1 MPEAVVPE
9 EIARTVISGKSY
21 ANDDVIYPAFKW
33 LRENVPLGKGHV
45 DGYDPIWFVTKYD
58 DVMAISRDTDTFK
71 NGVHN
76 VLLQTQES
84 DVFMRKINDGKIRS
98 LNSLAFMDQPEHGT
112 YRDIT
117 GKWFM
122 PPRIRQF
129 ESKIRDIARESVAEM
144 VSLGG
149 ECDFV
154 KDIALYYPLRV
165 IMELLGVPREDE
177 ELMLKL
183 TQEMFAGEDPDERRQ
198 GIEEGPDAAA
208 RAWHAAMMDF
218 YDYFRDLSRE
228 RRKNPKDDLISLIA
242 NYKIDGKYID
252 EPHEFDYY
260 IAVATAGHDTT
271 SSTSSGGML
280 GLMTFPEQFQL
291 LKSDPSLV
299 NKFIGESLRWTTPI
313 KHFMRSAVREVE
325 IRGQVIKE
333 NDRLMLCYPSA
344 NRDEAV
350 FADPD
355 QFLINRYP
363 NQHLAFGNGAHMC
376 LGQHLARL
384 DLRIFFEELIPV
396 LDSIE
401 MSAPPT
407 FVEATFASGP
417 KSMPMRYKIKS

>member
-1 MPEAVVPE
+1 M
-9 EIARTVISGKSY
+9 
-21 ANDDVIYPAFKW
+21 
-33 LRENVPLGKGHV
+33 
-45 DGYDPIWFVTKYD
+45 
-58 DVMAISRDTDTFK
+58 
-71 NGVHN
+71 
-76 VLLQTQES
+76 
-84 DVFMRKINDGKIRS
+84 
-98 LNSLAFMDQPEHGT
+98 
-112 YRDIT
+112 
-117 GKWFM
+117 
-122 PPRIRQF
+122 
-129 ESKIRDIARESVAEM
+129 
-144 VSLGG
+144 
-149 ECDFV
+149 
-154 KDIALYYPLRV
+154 
-165 IMELLGVPREDE
+165 
-177 ELMLKL
+177 
-183 TQEMFAGEDPDERRQ
+183 
-198 GIEEGPDAAA
+198 
-208 RAWHAAMMDF
+208 
-218 YDYFRDLSRE
+218 
-228 RRKNPKDDLISLIA
+228 IA
-242 NYKIDGKYID
+242 NYKIDGKYIN

-350 FADPD
+350 LADPD